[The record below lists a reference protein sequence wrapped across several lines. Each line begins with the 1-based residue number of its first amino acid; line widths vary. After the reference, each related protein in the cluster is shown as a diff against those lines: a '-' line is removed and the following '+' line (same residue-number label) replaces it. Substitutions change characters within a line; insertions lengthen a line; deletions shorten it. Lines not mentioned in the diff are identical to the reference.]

1 MPDWTQY
8 IRQNLQLSHL
18 MVEHE
23 AEVIEDLAQQLED
36 AYTDALHRGLSP
48 SQGEAA
54 AKKHIIDWPALAKQ
68 IESSRGGRESAMSA
82 LQNRAADRDI
92 AKRGE
97 FSFFTGL
104 MQDIHF
110 GLRMLRKNLGFTA
123 IAVLTLALGIGA
135 NTAIFSVVYGVLLQP
150 LPYRDGAG
158 LILLNETTP
167 QVGTV
172 SVSYPNFLD
181 WRKETS
187 QFSQMAAAGDVGFNL
202 AGVNEPEAIS
212 GQAVSPNFL
221 SLLGVKPFLG
231 RDFDPSEEKAGASPV
246 LLLSYSLWQSHFGGD
261 PSALGRTIMLDGR
274 GYVIVGVLP
283 PNFRWPDKTDVLEPI
298 GVWAAQN
305 SEDATQRGARG
316 DLVVLGRLA
325 PVATFAQA
333 RSEMEGIAARLAK
346 EYPGSNDQ
354 FGVELKP
361 IREAFVS
368 EMRPAILALFG
379 AVIFVLL
386 IACANV
392 ANLLLVRGS
401 GRTREIALR
410 LALGA
415 TRKRIV
421 RQMLMESFLLALAG
435 GGIGLFLAFAGIRG
449 MTDMIGVD
457 RLSGATVEIKG
468 VVLLFAAG
476 IVAMATFVFGLVP
489 AMRSTKTN
497 VLANLKEGSAGAGS
511 GASQNRLRGVFVV
524 AELALSLILL
534 TGAGLM
540 MKSLHL
546 LLSVSPGFQPD
557 RVLRM
562 EMDLR
567 SAQYDKD
574 PAIRNFWE
582 RVLDQVGA
590 LPGVQSASVG
600 TNPPMTDS
608 HGRTDIT
615 VEGMPL
621 PKPGSFPHPDT
632 HVISPGYFATM
643 GIPLLN
649 GRSFTQADNEN
660 AQPVGIINAKL
671 AKEFFSNGDA
681 VGKRF
686 MFGRPLATTAPIW
699 IEIVGVVGDT
709 KLYGLTNPA
718 RLETYRPFLQASRN
732 EMDLLVK
739 SSIDPAAM
747 TSAIRGAI
755 ASIDKD
761 QPIFAISTMNQLV
774 SDSVSTRTFT
784 LILLGLFSG
793 LALVLAAIGTYG
805 VISYSVAQRTRDI
818 GIRIALG
825 ASRRDVLH
833 DVLGLGL
840 RLTVAG
846 LIFGL
851 IGAFAVTRVLSSLL
865 YGVHSTDTL
874 TFTSVSL
881 VLIVVAVL
889 ASYLPARRAMR
900 IDPIVALRYE

>member
-1 MPDWTQY
+1 MRLLHTVAAGLQSLLRRKKTDQELDEELGAFLELAAEEKMKY
-8 IRQNLQLSHL
+8 GMSRKEALREVRLERGNLEVSKELVRAGAWESF
-18 MVEHE
+18 VETCWQ
-23 AEVIEDLAQQLED
+23 DLLYAARTL
-36 AYTDALHRGLSP
+36 RKSP
-48 SQGEAA
+48 S
-54 AKKHIIDWPALAKQ
+54 
-68 IESSRGGRESAMSA
+68 
-82 LQNRAADRDI
+82 
-92 AKRGE
+92 
-97 FSFFTGL
+97 FT
-104 MQDIHF
+104 F
-110 GLRMLRKNLGFTA
+110 V
-123 IAVLTLALGIGA
+123 AVLTLALGIGA

-150 LPYRDGAG
+150 LPYRDAAS

-167 QVGTV
+167 RVGTV

-181 WRKETS
+181 WRAETG
-187 QFSQMAAAGDVGFNL
+187 QFSQMAAVSSVGFNL
-202 AGVNEPEAIS
+202 AGVNQPEVIR

-221 SLLGVKPFLG
+221 SLLGVKPLLG

-246 LLLSYSLWQSHFGGD
+246 LLLSYSLWQSHFGAD

-274 GYVIVGVLP
+274 GYAIVGILP
-283 PNFRWPDKTDVLEPI
+283 ANFRWPGKTDVLEPI

-305 SEDATQRGARG
+305 SWDATRREARG

-325 PVATFAQA
+325 AVGTFAQA
-333 RSEMEGIAARLAK
+333 RSEMEGIASRLAK
-346 EYPGSNDQ
+346 EYPGANDQ
-354 FGVELKP
+354 FGVVLKP
-361 IREAFVS
+361 IRDAFVS

-415 TRKRIV
+415 TRRRIV
-421 RQMLMESFLLALAG
+421 QQMLMESFLLALLG

-449 MTDMIGVD
+449 ITDMIGAD

-468 VVLLFAAG
+468 GVLLFAAG
-476 IVAMATFVFGLVP
+476 IVAIATFVFGLVP
-489 AMRSTKTN
+489 ALRSTKTN
-497 VLANLKEGSAGAGS
+497 VLANLREGSAGAGS
-511 GASQNRLRGVFVV
+511 GASQNRLRAVFVV

-574 PAIRNFWE
+574 PAVWNFWK
-582 RVLDQVGA
+582 RVLDQVGT

-608 HGRTDIT
+608 HDRTDIT
-615 VEGMPL
+615 VEGMLL
-621 PKPGSFPHPDT
+621 PKRGSFPHPDT
-632 HVISPGYFATM
+632 HVISPGYLTTM
-643 GIPLLN
+643 GIPLLS
-649 GRSFTQADNEN
+649 GRNFTQADIES

-671 AKEFFSNGDA
+671 AKEFFPNGDA

-686 MFGRPLATTAPIW
+686 MFGRPSTDAPIW
-699 IEIVGVVGDT
+699 IQIVGVVGDT

-718 RLETYRPFLQASRN
+718 RLETYRPFLQAPRS

-739 SSIDPAAM
+739 SSVDPAAM
-747 TSAIRGAI
+747 TSAISAAI

-793 LALVLAAIGTYG
+793 LALVLAAIGIYG
-805 VISYSVAQRTRDI
+805 VISYSVVQRTRDI

-833 DVLGLGL
+833 DVVGLGL
-840 RLTVAG
+840 RLTVVG

-865 YGVHSTDTL
+865 YGVHSTDAV
-874 TFTSVSL
+874 TFIVVSL
-881 VLIVVAVL
+881 VLVVVAML

>member
-1 MPDWTQY
+1 MRLLHTISAGLQSLLRRKKTEQELDEELGAFLELAAEEKMKSGMSRKEAL
-8 IRQNLQLSHL
+8 RQVRLERGNLEGSKELVRSGGWESF
-18 MVEHE
+18 VETCWQ
-23 AEVIEDLAQQLED
+23 DLVYA
-36 AYTDALHRGLSP
+36 ARALRKSP
-48 SQGEAA
+48 S
-54 AKKHIIDWPALAKQ
+54 
-68 IESSRGGRESAMSA
+68 
-82 LQNRAADRDI
+82 
-92 AKRGE
+92 
-97 FSFFTGL
+97 FT
-104 MQDIHF
+104 F
-110 GLRMLRKNLGFTA
+110 V
-123 IAVLTLALGIGA
+123 AVLTLALGIGA

-150 LPYRDGAG
+150 LPYRDSAN
-158 LILLNETTP
+158 LILLHETTP
-167 QVGTV
+167 RVGTV

-181 WRKETS
+181 WRTQS
-187 QFSQMAAAGDVGFNL
+187 TQFSQLVAVSEVGFNL
-202 AGVNEPEAIS
+202 AGDGVTQPEVIR

-231 RDFDPSEEKAGASPV
+231 RDFDPSEEKAGAAPV
-246 LLLSYSLWQSHFGGD
+246 LLLSYSLWQSHFGAD

-274 GYVIVGVLP
+274 GYSIVGVLP
-283 PNFRWPDKTDVLEPI
+283 ANFRWPGKVDVLEPI
-298 GVWAAQN
+298 GVWVGQN
-305 SEDATQRGARG
+305 SRDATTREARG
-316 DLVVLGRLA
+316 DLVALGRLA

-333 RSEMEGIAARLAK
+333 RSEMEGIASRLAK
-346 EYPGSNDQ
+346 EYPGANDQ
-354 FGVELKP
+354 FGVDMKP

-415 TRKRIV
+415 SRIRIV
-421 RQMLMESFLLALAG
+421 RQMLMESFLLALVG
-435 GGIGLFLAFAGIRG
+435 GSIGLFLAFAGIRA
-449 MTDMIGVD
+449 MTGMIGVD

-489 AMRSTKTN
+489 ALRSTKTN
-497 VLANLKEGSAGAGS
+497 VLASLKEGSAGAGS
-511 GASQNRLRGVFVV
+511 GASQNRLRAVFVV

-557 RVLRM
+557 RILRM

-567 SAQYDKD
+567 TSQYDKD
-574 PAIRNFWE
+574 PEVRNFWV
-582 RVLDQVGA
+582 RVLDQVST

-600 TNPPMTDS
+600 TNPPMTDG
-608 HGRTDIT
+608 HDRADIT
-615 VEGMPL
+615 IEGMPL
-621 PKPGSFPHPDT
+621 PKPGSFPHPDL

-643 GIPLLN
+643 GIPFLN
-649 GRSFTQADNEN
+649 GRMFTQADNEN
-660 AQPVGIINAKL
+660 APRVGIINARL
-671 AKEFFSNGDA
+671 AKEFFPNGDA

-686 MFGRPLATTAPIW
+686 MFGRPSATEAPRW
-699 IEIVGVVGDT
+699 VEIVGVVGDT
-709 KLYGLTNPA
+709 RLYGLTNPA
-718 RLETYRPFLQASRN
+718 RLEVYGPFLQWPPN
-732 EMDLLVK
+732 EADLLVK
-739 SSIDPAAM
+739 SSVDPAAM
-747 TSAIRGAI
+747 TSSIRAAI

-793 LALVLAAIGTYG
+793 LALVLAAIGIYG
-805 VISYSVAQRTRDI
+805 VISYSVARRTRDI

-833 DVLGLGL
+833 DVVGLGL
-840 RLTVAG
+840 RLTAIG

-851 IGAFAVTRVLSSLL
+851 VGAFAVTRVLSSLL
-865 YGVHSTDTL
+865 YGVHSTDAV
-874 TFTSVSL
+874 TFIAVSL
-881 VLIVVAVL
+881 VLVAVAML

>member
-1 MPDWTQY
+1 MRLLHTIAAGLQSLLRRKKTEQELDEELGAFQELAVEEKMKHGMS
-8 IRQNLQLSHL
+8 RKEAFRAVRLERGNLEITKEIVRSGGWESFVATCWQ
-18 MVEHE
+18 
-23 AEVIEDLAQQLED
+23 DLLYAARTL
-36 AYTDALHRGLSP
+36 RKSP
-48 SQGEAA
+48 S
-54 AKKHIIDWPALAKQ
+54 
-68 IESSRGGRESAMSA
+68 
-82 LQNRAADRDI
+82 
-92 AKRGE
+92 
-97 FSFFTGL
+97 FT
-104 MQDIHF
+104 F
-110 GLRMLRKNLGFTA
+110 V
-123 IAVLTLALGIGA
+123 AVLTLALGIGA

-150 LPYRDGAG
+150 LPYGDSAS

-167 QVGTV
+167 RVGTV

-181 WRKETS
+181 WRAETS
-187 QFSQMAAAGDVGFNL
+187 QFSQMAAVSGVGFNL
-202 AGVNEPEAIS
+202 AGINQPEVIR

-246 LLLSYSLWQSHFGGD
+246 LLLSYSLWQSHFGAD

-283 PNFRWPDKTDVLEPI
+283 PNFRWPDKVDVLEPI

-305 SEDATQRGARG
+305 SHEAAERSARG
-316 DLVVLGRLA
+316 DLVVVGRLA

-333 RSEMEGIAARLAK
+333 RSEMQGIASRLAK
-346 EYPGSNDQ
+346 QYPGSNDQ
-354 FGVELKP
+354 FGVEMKP
-361 IREAFVS
+361 IRDAFVS

-401 GRTREIALR
+401 GRSREIALR

-415 TRKRIV
+415 SRQRIV
-421 RQMLMESFLLALAG
+421 RQMLIESFLLALVG

-449 MTDMIGVD
+449 MTNMIGVD

-468 VVLLFAAG
+468 VVLLFAVG

-489 AMRSTKTN
+489 ALRSTKTD

-511 GASQNRLRGVFVV
+511 GALQNRLRGVFVV
-524 AELALSLILL
+524 TELALSLILL

-546 LLSVSPGFQPD
+546 LLAVSPGFQPD

-574 PAIRNFWE
+574 HAVRNFWE
-582 RVLDQVGA
+582 RVLNQVST

-608 HGRTDIT
+608 HDRADIT
-615 VEGMPL
+615 IEGMPL
-621 PKPGSFPHPDT
+621 PKPGSFPHPDI
-632 HVISPGYFATM
+632 HVTSAGYFATM

-649 GRSFTQADNEN
+649 GRTFTEADHEN
-660 AQPVGIINAKL
+660 AQLVGIINARL

-686 MFGRPLATTAPIW
+686 MLGRPSETEAPKW

-709 KLYGLTNPA
+709 RLYGLTNPA
-718 RLETYRPFLQASRN
+718 RFEIYAPFLQWPPN

-739 SSIDPAAM
+739 TSVDPAAM

-761 QPIFAISTMNQLV
+761 QPIFAVSTMNQLV
-774 SDSVSTRTFT
+774 SDSVSTRRFT

-793 LALVLAAIGTYG
+793 LALVLAAIGIYG

-825 ASRRDVLH
+825 ASRRDVLRN
-833 DVLGLGL
+833 VLGLGL
-840 RLTVAG
+840 RLTTFG

-851 IGAFAVTRVLSSLL
+851 IGSFAVTRVLSSLL
-865 YGVHSTDTL
+865 YGVHSTDAL

-881 VLIVVAVL
+881 VLLIVAVL

>member
-18 MVEHE
+18 MVERE

-48 SQGEAA
+48 SQAETV

-68 IESSRGGRESAMSA
+68 IESTRGGRESAMSA

-92 AKRGE
+92 ANRGE

-104 MQDIHF
+104 MQDIRF
-110 GLRMLRKNLGFTA
+110 GLRMLRKNLGFTT

-135 NTAIFSVVYGVLLQP
+135 NTSIFSVVYGVLLQP
-150 LPYRDGAG
+150 LPYRDAAD

-167 QVGTV
+167 RVGTV

-181 WRKETS
+181 WRAETS
-187 QFSQMAAAGDVGFNL
+187 QFSQMAAVSVVGFNL
-202 AGVNEPEAIS
+202 AGVNQPEVIR

-221 SLLGVKPFLG
+221 SMLGVKPFLG

-246 LLLSYSLWQSHFGGD
+246 LLLSYSLWQSHFGAD
-261 PSALGRTIMLDGR
+261 PSALGQSIMLDGR
-274 GYVIVGVLP
+274 GYAIVGVLP
-283 PNFRWPDKTDVLEPI
+283 PNFRWPEKVDVLEPI
-298 GVWAAQN
+298 GVWAAQ
-305 SEDATQRGARG
+305 DPRAATAREARG

-333 RSEMEGIAARLAK
+333 RSEMEGIATRLAK
-346 EYPGSNDQ
+346 QYPGSNDQ
-354 FGVELKP
+354 FGVQLKP

-421 RQMLMESFLLALAG
+421 RQMLIESFLLALAG
-435 GGIGLFLAFAGIRG
+435 GVIGLFLAFAGIRG
-449 MTDMIGVD
+449 MTDMMGVD

-468 VVLLFAAG
+468 IVLLFAAG
-476 IVAMATFVFGLVP
+476 IVAMATFVFGLLP
-489 AMRSTKTN
+489 ALRSTKTN
-497 VLANLKEGSAGAGS
+497 VLASLKEGSAGAGS

-574 PAIRNFWE
+574 PAVRNFWE
-582 RVLDQVGA
+582 RVLDQVST

-608 HGRTDIT
+608 HDRTDIT
-615 VEGMPL
+615 IEGMPL
-621 PKPGSFPHPDT
+621 PKPGSFPHPDI
-632 HVISPGYFATM
+632 HAISAGYFATM
-643 GIPLLN
+643 GISLLN
-649 GRSFTQADNEN
+649 GRRFTQADNEN
-660 AQPVGIINAKL
+660 APRVGIINARL
-671 AKEFFSNGDA
+671 AKEFFPNGDA

-686 MFGRPLATTAPIW
+686 MFGRPSATEAPRW
-699 IEIVGVVGDT
+699 LEIVGVVGDT
-709 KLYGLTNPA
+709 RLYGLTNPA
-718 RLETYRPFLQASRN
+718 RLEIYAPFLQWPPN
-732 EMDLLVK
+732 DMDLLVK
-739 SSIDPAAM
+739 SSVDPAAM

-793 LALVLAAIGTYG
+793 LALVLAAIGIYG

-833 DVLGLGL
+833 DVVGLGL
-840 RLTVAG
+840 RLTVVG

-865 YGVHSTDTL
+865 YGVHSTDAV
-874 TFTSVSL
+874 TFIAVSL
-881 VLIVVAVL
+881 VLLVVAML

>member
-1 MPDWTQY
+1 MRLLHTISAGLQSLLRRKKTEQELDEELGAFLELAAEEKMN
-8 IRQNLQLSHL
+8 RGMSRKEALREVRLERGNL
-18 MVEHE
+18 
-23 AEVIEDLAQQLED
+23 
-36 AYTDALHRGLSP
+36 
-48 SQGEAA
+48 
-54 AKKHIIDWPALAKQ
+54 
-68 IESSRGGRESAMSA
+68 ESSKELVRAGGWENFVETCWQD
-82 LQNRAADRDI
+82 LIYAAR
-92 AKRGE
+92 
-97 FSFFTGL
+97 T
-104 MQDIHF
+104 
-110 GLRMLRKNLGFTA
+110 LRKSPGFTFVA
-123 IAVLTLALGIGA
+123 LLTLALGIGA
-135 NTAIFSVVYGVLLQP
+135 TTAIFSVVYGVLLQP
-150 LPYRDGAG
+150 LPFNDAAR
-158 LILLNETTP
+158 LILLHETTP
-167 QVGTV
+167 RVGTV

-181 WRKETS
+181 WRAATS
-187 QFSQMAAAGDVGFNL
+187 QFSQMAAVSGVGFNL
-202 AGVNEPEAIS
+202 AGVNQPEVIR
-212 GQAVSPNFL
+212 GEAVSPNFL

-231 RDFDPSEEKAGASPV
+231 RDFDPTEEKTGASPV
-246 LLLSYSLWQSHFGGD
+246 LLLSYALWQSHFGAD

-274 GYVIVGVLP
+274 GYTIIGVLP
-283 PNFRWPDKTDVLEPI
+283 ADFRWPEKVDILEPI
-298 GVWAAQN
+298 GVWVAQRPNEAA
-305 SEDATQRGARG
+305 ERGQRG

-325 PVATFAQA
+325 PAATFAQA
-333 RSEMEGIAARLAK
+333 RSEMEGIAGRLAK
-346 EYPGSNDQ
+346 EYPGANDQ
-354 FGVELKP
+354 FGVQLKP
-361 IREAFVS
+361 IRDAFVS

-415 TRKRIV
+415 TRARII
-421 RQMLMESFLLALAG
+421 RQMLIESFLLALVG

-449 MTDMIGVD
+449 ITDMIGAD

-468 VVLLFAAG
+468 VVLLFAVG

-489 AMRSTKTN
+489 ALRSTKTD

-511 GASQNRLRGVFVV
+511 GAAQNRLRGVFVV

-557 RVLRM
+557 RVLHM

-567 SAQYDKD
+567 SEQYDKD
-574 PAIRNFWE
+574 PAVRNFWK
-582 RVLDQVGA
+582 RVLDQVSM
-590 LPGVQSASVG
+590 LPGVQNASVG

-608 HGRTDIT
+608 HDRTDIT
-615 VEGMPL
+615 IEGMPL
-621 PKPGSFPHPDT
+621 PTPGSFPHPDI
-632 HVISPGYFATM
+632 HAISAGYFATM
-643 GIPLLN
+643 GIPLLH
-649 GRSFTQADNEN
+649 GRTFTQADNEN
-660 AQPVGIINAKL
+660 APRVGIINARL
-671 AKEFFSNGDA
+671 AKEFFPNGDA

-686 MFGRPLATTAPIW
+686 TFGRPSATEAPRW

-709 KLYGLTNPA
+709 RLYGLTNPA
-718 RLETYRPFLQASRN
+718 RLETYRPFLQSPPN

-747 TSAIRGAI
+747 TSAVRGAI

-761 QPIFAISTMNQLV
+761 QPIFAVSTMNQLV

-793 LALVLAAIGTYG
+793 LALVLAAIGIYG

-818 GIRIALG
+818 GIRMVLG
-825 ASRRDVLH
+825 ASRKDIFH
-833 DVLGLGL
+833 NVLGLGL
-840 RLTVAG
+840 RLTIFG

-865 YGVHSTDTL
+865 YGVHATDAV
-874 TFTSVSL
+874 TFAAVSL
-881 VLIVVAVL
+881 VLIAVAVL
-889 ASYLPARRAMR
+889 ASYLPARRAMH